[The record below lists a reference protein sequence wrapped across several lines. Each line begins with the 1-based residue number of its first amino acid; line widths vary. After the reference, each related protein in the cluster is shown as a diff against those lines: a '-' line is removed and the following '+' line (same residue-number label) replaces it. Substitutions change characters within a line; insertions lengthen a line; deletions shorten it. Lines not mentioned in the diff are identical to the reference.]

1 MVHNQKKKPIH
12 KRGGKAPLQDTDPAS
27 STAPSLPPKNKA
39 VSHQVKAGGM
49 SHNAS
54 NSKGSTKHD
63 PRPTKRL
70 KTNAGSA
77 IPSTS
82 STEPSSTQDPARSAN
97 STQTDSAPSLP
108 SIPTKIQ
115 HLQGQYDIS
124 TMSIISSSKI
134 RQKVQ
139 NLIARVEKF
148 SFANLE
154 AKPGVVVL
162 QTKAASA
169 SKMISV
175 VEIAKAEI
183 GKRGG
188 KWYQYSEL
196 DSQLLE
202 FKEKERKQPQD
213 GRTLA
218 DMASG
223 RSNGRAGPQRTDTE
237 VDVEDDLMNDEGR
250 GSDKEEAF
258 ETLQT
263 QSVGAE
269 VEGKSKVRVTPIMT
283 IYFACVPV
291 PGLKDLFGYVEMT
304 EKPGCKL

>member
-1 MVHNQKKKPIH
+1 MVRNQGKKPIH
-12 KRGGKAPLQDTDPAS
+12 KRGGKAPPQGTHLAS
-27 STAPSLPPKNKA
+27 SGALSSPSGTRT
-39 VSHQVKAGGM
+39 VSHQVKDGGM
-49 SHNAS
+49 PHRAA
-54 NSKGSTKHD
+54 NSKNSTKHD
-63 PRPTKRL
+63 PRPTKRV
-70 KTNAGSA
+70 KTNSGSA

-82 STEPSSTQDPARSAN
+82 STEPSSTQGPAPSTN
-97 STQTDSAPSLP
+97 SSQTDSAPSLP

-134 RQKVQ
+134 RHKVQ

-148 SFANLE
+148 SFANFE

-162 QTKAASA
+162 QGKAASA

-175 VEIAKAEI
+175 VEIVKAEI

-202 FKEKERKQPQD
+202 FTEKQRKQPQD
-213 GRTLA
+213 GRILA
-218 DMASG
+218 DVASG
-223 RSNGRAGPQRTDTE
+223 PSNGRAGPQRTDTE
-237 VDVEDDLMNDEGR
+237 VDVEDDLMIGEGHDSN
-250 GSDKEEAF
+250 GEEAF

-269 VEGKSKVRVTPIMT
+269 VEGKSKVRATPIMT

-291 PGLKDLFGYVEMT
+291 PGLKVLFGEQT
-304 EKPGCKL
+304 NAPPQ